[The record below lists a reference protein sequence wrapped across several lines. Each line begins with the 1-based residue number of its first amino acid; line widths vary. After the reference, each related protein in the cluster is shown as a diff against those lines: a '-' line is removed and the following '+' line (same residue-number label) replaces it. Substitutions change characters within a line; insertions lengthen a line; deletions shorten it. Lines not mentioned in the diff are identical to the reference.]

1 MASTGNP
8 TSKAEPKYLGKL
20 SYVLDYDFEKG
31 QLSVTVV
38 DGQELPAMDLSG
50 TSDPY
55 VKLYL
60 MPEKKKKF
68 QTQVHRKTLNPVF
81 NETFV
86 FKVPYNELPSKT
98 LLFSIY
104 DFDRFGKNDQIGQ
117 LQVPLNSVDL
127 GEVVRQTRCIQPPP
141 LTMVRI
147 GQPAGL
153 FVFPRSLSHGRSS
166 ITTCSETPSTGQ
178 LSMKTTEENR
188 LGEVC
193 LALRYVPNKSKLN
206 VVVMEAKNLK
216 KMDVIGL
223 SDPYVKIYLMMGNK
237 RLEKKKTTIKMKT
250 LNPYYN
256 ESFGFEVSPEKLQR
270 VHLVITVMDYDRV
283 GSNDAIGRV
292 HIGPNSSGLGL
303 RHWMDMINSPRRS
316 TAQWHVLEPLKE
328 D

>member
-1 MASTGNP
+1 LQFYCSLFTSSIMLTLPSMRQQQHRMSVLFIFVCYMCSATIGSTLWEIV
-8 TSKAEPKYLGKL
+8 SSAALHAH
-20 SYVLDYDFEKG
+20 S
-31 QLSVTVV
+31 SISSIVTVV

-141 LTMVRI
+141 
-147 GQPAGL
+147 
-153 FVFPRSLSHGRSS
+153 
-166 ITTCSETPSTGQ
+166 
-178 LSMKTTEENR
+178 ENR

-292 HIGPNSSGLGL
+292 QIGPNSSGLGL

>member
-1 MASTGNP
+1 MASTGNA

-31 QLSVTVV
+31 QHWDTGHNLVVLIVKQNFFTFADLFILLGEFCLGKLLSINFVMAKLKSHTDNLVGTLRIIFASQSTALKSTMTVV

-86 FKVPYNELPSKT
+86 FK
-98 LLFSIY
+98 
-104 DFDRFGKNDQIGQ
+104 
-117 LQVPLNSVDL
+117 
-127 GEVVRQTRCIQPPP
+127 
-141 LTMVRI
+141 
-147 GQPAGL
+147 
-153 FVFPRSLSHGRSS
+153 
-166 ITTCSETPSTGQ
+166 
-178 LSMKTTEENR
+178 ENR

-292 HIGPNSSGLGL
+292 QIGPNSSGLGL

>member
-1 MASTGNP
+1 MKGIPFLDMRSATIGEALSILIKACSVSSTLWQIV
-8 TSKAEPKYLGKL
+8 SSAALHVHSSISSIAEPKYLGKL

-141 LTMVRI
+141 
-147 GQPAGL
+147 
-153 FVFPRSLSHGRSS
+153 
-166 ITTCSETPSTGQ
+166 
-178 LSMKTTEENR
+178 ENR

-292 HIGPNSSGLGL
+292 QIGPNSSGLGL

>member
-1 MASTGNP
+1 MASTGNA

-141 LTMVRI
+141 
-147 GQPAGL
+147 
-153 FVFPRSLSHGRSS
+153 
-166 ITTCSETPSTGQ
+166 
-178 LSMKTTEENR
+178 ENR

-216 KMDVIGL
+216 KMD
-223 SDPYVKIYLMMGNK
+223 

-292 HIGPNSSGLGL
+292 QIGPNSSGLGL